1 MKNHFSVELYD
12 ERTVP
17 GGDLI
22 WTSFEGTE
30 LAISGDGE
38 TVFVTQGSEIFSV
51 PSRKIERIRVTL
63 AHYRPGP

>member
-1 MKNHFSVELYD
+1 MKTHFSVELFD
-12 ERTVP
+12 ERAP
-17 GGDLI
+17 GGGTI

-30 LAISGDGE
+30 LGISLDGE
-38 TVFVTQGSEIFSV
+38 TVFVTQGSEIFSA